1 MPTREA
7 IIQDIKD
14 RHPHDLQAQIR
25 EWSQTDL
32 TGRISPEEW
41 AAAHESDECQT
52 CHAGPARLY
61 ANGWQCVAHAPN
73 GVRE

>member
-7 IIQDIKD
+7 VIQGIRD

-41 AAAHESDECQT
+41 AAAHEGDECQT
-52 CHAGPARLY
+52 GPVRLY
-61 ANGWQCVAHAPN
+61 ANGWQCATHAPN
-73 GVRE
+73 GGTA